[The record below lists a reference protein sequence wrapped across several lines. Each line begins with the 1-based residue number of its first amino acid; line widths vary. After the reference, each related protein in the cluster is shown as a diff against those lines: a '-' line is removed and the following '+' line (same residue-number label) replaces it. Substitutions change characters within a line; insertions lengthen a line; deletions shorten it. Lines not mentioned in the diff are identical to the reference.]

1 MGVNSLDKI
10 AERASSWVDLELE
23 PIPEVIQTPFGQQ
36 IHLCL
41 PSGEL
46 PESVY
51 FESVALKTI
60 RVDWREPFHSNPFV
74 DWIVRASLI
83 DDLQA
88 RVCPTDQ
95 PVLRRVIAKLSCD
108 SRQPEIVASRLFD
121 LAKSSKPTRQ
131 NTEKYLAFQKL
142 KRVYHWGLAEGL
154 PGFEEHYAQA
164 LSDMTASS
172 NGCSEQFV
180 SMEDVLE
187 GPFTRSEIHLIEL
200 AMDKSPQVSLRQRGA
215 FLLARDWGLRPIQ
228 MALIT
233 DVDVGEDELG
243 PFVLIASVKGEHR
256 SRLRRWRSNMVKRYI
271 ADDTFDVLKRLT
283 EESRIFVGPLRDQVR
298 RFVGTYADELQ
309 VPLFPIR
316 SRSPEAI
323 QRMVSDPSLM
333 PFVLHSHSQS
343 VGNDVLSLTHVLRV
357 PNPRS
362 QLLQDPDAI
371 LRISCQ
377 RLRRTKGTS
386 MVLSGSSIEDVAEAL
401 DHSNTESVRH
411 YFRYNRD
418 LHRLVNEA
426 SLSNPDV
433 QAAVRM
439 WEGRIETTETSK
451 SRAVVGSLGGCNYE
465 GACPHHPT
473 VSCYACSAFR
483 PWRDAN
489 HGDSQRSIDSLA
501 RHIAANST
509 GPISQQL
516 GAAAYGV
523 RSLILALEIEGAM

>member
-1 MGVNSLDKI
+1 MNSLEEVVD
-10 AERASSWVDLELE
+10 RASRWVDLEID
-23 PIPEVIQTPFGQQ
+23 PMPELIQTPFGQQ

-46 PESVY
+46 PESLY

-60 RVDWREPFHSNPFV
+60 RVDWREPFHSNPYV

-83 DDLQA
+83 DELQA
-88 RVCPTDQ
+88 RVCPSGQ
-95 PVLRRVIAKLSCD
+95 PVLRRALAELVCD
-108 SRQPEIVASRLFD
+108 SDEPEVVASHLFD
-121 LAKSSKPTRQ
+121 LAKSFRPTRQ
-131 NTEKYLAFQKL
+131 HSEKYIAFQKS
-142 KRVYHWGLAEGL
+142 KNIYSWGLSEGL
-154 PGFEEHYAQA
+154 PGFEERCAQA
-164 LSDMTASS
+164 LSDMTVSDYE
-172 NGCSEQFV
+172 SEQFV

-200 AMDKSPQVSLRQRGA
+200 AMEKSPRVSLRQRGA

-233 DVDVGEDELG
+233 DADFDEDELG

-271 ADDTFDVLKRLT
+271 ADDTFDVLKRLA
-283 EESRIFVGPLRDQVR
+283 EESRVLVGPLRDQVR
-298 RFVGTYADELQ
+298 RRIGSRADDLQ
-309 VPLFPIR
+309 VPLFPVR

-323 QRMVSDPSLM
+323 ERLVSDPSLM
-333 PFVLHSHSQS
+333 PYVLHSHSLS
-343 VGNDVLSLTHVLRV
+343 VGNDVLALTHILKI

-362 QLLQDPDAI
+362 SLLQEPDAI

-426 SLSNPDV
+426 SLSNPDM
-433 QAAVRM
+433 QAAVHM
-439 WEGRIETTETSK
+439 WEGKIESSK
-451 SRAVVGSLGGCNYE
+451 VSNSRAVVGSLGGCNRE
-465 GACPHHPT
+465 GICPHHPT

-483 PWRDAN
+483 PWRDAD
-489 HGDSQRSIDSLA
+489 HRVSQRSIDSTL
-501 RHIAANST
+501 RLIADNST
-509 GPISQQL
+509 GPMAQQL
-516 GAAAYGV
+516 SAAAYGV
-523 RSLILALEIEGAM
+523 RSLILALELEGEA